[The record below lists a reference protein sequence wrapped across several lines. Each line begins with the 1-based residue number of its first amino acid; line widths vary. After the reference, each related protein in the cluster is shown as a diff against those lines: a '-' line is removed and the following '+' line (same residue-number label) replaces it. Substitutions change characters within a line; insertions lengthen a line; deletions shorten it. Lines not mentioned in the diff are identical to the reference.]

1 MGYRSKEVGG
11 RYIGDVVR
19 DYAKI
24 SDTMVREWN
33 LGHERWSHE
42 HWDSMLAGME
52 DTEAQ
57 ARVQLI
63 ADNPLNKKLG
73 ISLMSL
79 GEDSVG
85 FPIVAIRKDPVAFGP
100 DMEYGIGYRR
110 IWHSWHS
117 GDAAPYYTFARCQ
130 PERHGSEYSQM
141 WGHYDLT
148 FEEALKDFR
157 ERGS

>member
-33 LGHERWSHE
+33 LGHERWSHG

-79 GEDSVG
+79 GQDSVG

-100 DMEYGIGYRR
+100 DMEYGIGFRL
-110 IWHSWHS
+110 IWHS
-117 GDAAPYYTFARCQ
+117 GDTAPYYTFARCQ

>member
-1 MGYRSKEVGG
+1 
-11 RYIGDVVR
+11 
-19 DYAKI
+19 
-24 SDTMVREWN
+24 
-33 LGHERWSHE
+33 
-42 HWDSMLAGME
+42 MLAGME

-79 GEDSVG
+79 GQDSVG

-100 DMEYGIGYRR
+100 DMEYGIGYR
-110 IWHSWHS
+110 WHLGGW
-117 GDAAPYYTFARCQ
+117 GMWPTPYYTFARCQ
-130 PERHGSEYSQM
+130 PERNGSEYSQM

>member
-19 DYAKI
+19 DYANNA
-24 SDTMVREWN
+24 DTMVREWN

-63 ADNPLNKKLG
+63 ADNPLNNKLG

-100 DMEYGIGYRR
+100 DMEYGIGYR
-110 IWHSWHS
+110 WHLGGW
-117 GDAAPYYTFARCQ
+117 GMWPTPYYTFARCQ
-130 PERHGSEYSQM
+130 PERNGSEYSQI